1 MQINVNTVGSTTT
14 IHLNGRFNFDSHRE
28 FRGAY
33 DPHLSNSQVANL
45 EIDLSKVEYLD
56 SSALGM
62 LLMLR
67 ERAQAA
73 NKKLTLCKPSP
84 SVAQILD
91 IANFSKLFEINA

>member
-1 MQINVNTVGSTTT
+1 MQINVDTVGNTTT

-33 DPHLSNSQVANL
+33 DPHLSNTTVSNL
-45 EIDLSKVEYLD
+45 EINLSKVEYLD

-91 IANFSKLFEINA
+91 IANFSRLFEINT

>member
-1 MQINVNTVGSTTT
+1 MQINVDTVGNTTT
-14 IHLNGRFNFDSHRE
+14 IRLEGRFNFDSHRE
-28 FRGAY
+28 FKGAY
-33 DPHLSNSQVANL
+33 DPQLSNAAVTNL

-73 NKKLTLCKPSP
+73 NKKLALCKPSQ
-84 SVAQILD
+84 SVAQILE
-91 IANFSKLFEINA
+91 IANFSKLFDIHS